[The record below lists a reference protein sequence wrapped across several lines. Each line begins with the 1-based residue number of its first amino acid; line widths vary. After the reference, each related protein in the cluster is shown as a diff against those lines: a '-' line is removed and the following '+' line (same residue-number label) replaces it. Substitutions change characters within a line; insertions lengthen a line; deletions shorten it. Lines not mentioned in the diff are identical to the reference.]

1 MSIAPQ
7 ISDIFTNLDNSR
19 DRLIEFEEFKVS
31 REYTRSSFIL
41 WYESVMESMRDRGWS
56 IDTKEA
62 EEINEEDIRWVEF
75 EWDDITSYTRKWP
88 EV

>member
-31 REYTRSSFIL
+31 GEYTYKVLLHSVIRERYGE
-41 WYESVMESMRDRGWS
+41 YEGQG
-56 IDTKEA
+56 
-62 EEINEEDIRWVEF
+62 VEQRY
-75 EWDDITSYTRKWP
+75 EGG
-88 EV
+88 